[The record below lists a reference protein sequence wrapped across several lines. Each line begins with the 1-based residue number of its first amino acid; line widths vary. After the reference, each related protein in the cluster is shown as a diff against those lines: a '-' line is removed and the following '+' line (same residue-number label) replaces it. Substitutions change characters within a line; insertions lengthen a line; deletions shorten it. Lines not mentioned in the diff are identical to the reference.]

1 MICVKLRSVNLT
13 EHIPLCYGS
22 IEKNNIYIFFRIQ
35 SLNSPAAVTNKT
47 SHVVKRFVVDLLK
60 NMKETKFLV

>member
-22 IEKNNIYIFFRIQ
+22 IEKNNIYIFFEYRVLIRLLQ
-35 SLNSPAAVTNKT
+35 WPTKQVTLL
-47 SHVVKRFVVDLLK
+47 RDLLK
-60 NMKETKFLV
+60 NMKEAKFLV